1 MRIPFIISLFAF
13 SIYAYSQGSDH
24 WKSIVQTGM
33 TGKYMIPGQEIDDAW
48 KDNGFDDSNWSDGTN
63 GIGYGDDDDA
73 TIVPAG
79 TQSVYMRYTFNIED
93 TALLRQLILDMDYD
107 DGFAAYLNGKEI
119 ASGNITRP
127 YSWDMTLERDHEA
140 ALYQGL
146 MPERW
151 ILAESVYGN
160 VLENGD
166 NILAVEIHNVGAT
179 SSDMS
184 SNVFLHANFTE
195 DMTQYSDPPQW
206 FEPPVTLYS
215 HLPIVVI
222 NTTNS
227 IPDEP
232 KVHAWMDIIYTEGET
247 SSQYDTPNV
256 YSGHVGIERR
266 GESSSGFPKKQYA
279 FETRTAQDS
288 NLNVSLL
295 GMPEE
300 NDWILYAPY
309 SDKSLIKNV
318 LTYKLSR
325 QMGESAPRTRYVE
338 VVLNG
343 DYQGIYVLIEKI
355 KQDSGRV
362 NIAKLLPTDTEGDEV
377 TGGYVIRNDKTTDLY
392 DYEYWRGP
400 SYRPYGLQSLYMFY
414 DPKYEDMVYNQRRY
428 IVDFTKTFED
438 ALIASNFRD
447 SLDGYRKYTDVF
459 SYIHMMFVNEI
470 SMNVDCYHFS
480 TYFYKDKDSDG
491 GKFFSGPVWD
501 YNIAWGNVNY
511 GDVEVDDGFIY
522 TRGGRMFHWRRMME
536 DPWYAD
542 VAYGRWDDLRSDVLS
557 WQNIEHIIDSCI
569 TLMGPA
575 IDRNYDRWP
584 VLGTYVW
591 PNVVWPETYEEE
603 ITMLK
608 DFIIERLP
616 WLDSQW
622 SGKGDYTDYPPHLE
636 CRDDQYFVANGG
648 GGAYYVPSEGE
659 LDPIFTWDDFNIEA
673 LSNNINGERSLD
685 GVTIP
690 DNTSI
695 TWTITDSQGQQN
707 TCHFNVFVNPNSV
720 IHDVYAAYNL
730 NMYPNPARDHFIVEG
745 NFPISEV
752 LIQTMDGK
760 TIQHIKPDFE
770 RKVQI
775 NTSALSN
782 GAYIVTVKSDNGFR
796 RSELQ
801 VISR

>member
-1 MRIPFIISLFAF
+1 MRIPFIISLFVF
-13 SIYAYSQGSDH
+13 SLTVYSQGTDH

-33 TGKYMIPGQEIDDAW
+33 TCKYMIPDQEIGDAW
-48 KDNGFDDSNWSDGTN
+48 KDNDFDDSGWTDGLN

-73 TIVPAG
+73 TIVPSG

-107 DGFAAYLNGKEI
+107 DGFAAYLNGTEI
-119 ASGNITRP
+119 ASGNITKP

-146 MPERW
+146 LPERW
-151 ILAESVYGN
+151 NLSESVYGQA
-160 VLENGD
+160 LENGN
-166 NILAVEIHNVGAT
+166 NILAVEIHNVGTT

-195 DMTQYSDPPQW
+195 DVTGYSDPPQW
-206 FEPPVTLYS
+206 FKPPVTLYS

-232 KVHAWMDIIYTEGET
+232 KVHAWMDIIYTEGDT

-256 YSGHVGIERR
+256 YSGHIGIERR
-266 GESSSGFPKKQYA
+266 GESSSGWPKKQYA
-279 FETRTAQDS
+279 IETRTAQDS

-295 GMPEE
+295 GMPAE
-300 NDWILYAPY
+300 NDWILNAPY
-309 SDKSLIKNV
+309 SDKTLIKNV
-318 LTYKLSR
+318 LTFKLSR
-325 QMGESAPRTRYVE
+325 QMGESAPRTRFVE

-362 NIAKLLPTDTEGDEV
+362 NIAKLLPTDTEGDEL
-377 TGGYVIRNDKTTDLY
+377 TGGYLVRNDKTTDMES
-392 DYEYWRGP
+392 YEYWRGP
-400 SYRPYGLQSLYMFY
+400 SDRPYGLQSLYMFY
-414 DPKYEDMVYNQRRY
+414 DPKYEDMAYEQRRY

-438 ALIASNFRD
+438 ALISSNFRD

-459 SYIHMMFVNEI
+459 SYIHMMFINEM

-501 YNIAWGNVNY
+501 YNLSWGNVNY
-511 GDVEVDDGFIY
+511 GNVYADDGFIY

-542 VAYGRWDDLRSDVLS
+542 IAYGRWDDLRSNVLS
-557 WQNIEHIIDSCI
+557 WQNIEHIIDSCV

-584 VLGTYVW
+584 VLGTYLW
-591 PNVVWPETYEEE
+591 PNVEWPETHEEE

-622 SGKGDYTDYPPHLE
+622 SGMGDYADYPPHLV
-636 CRDDQYFVANGG
+636 CRDDQYFVANVGA
-648 GGAYYVPSEGE
+648 GAYFVAEYGE
-659 LDPIFTWDDFNIEA
+659 LDPEFAWDDFNIES
-673 LSNNINGERSLD
+673 LSNNINGDRSLN

-695 TWTITDSQGQQN
+695 TWTITDSRGQQE
-707 TCHFNVFVNPNSV
+707 TCSFNVFVEPTSV
-720 IHDVYAAYNL
+720 IHDVYADYRL
-730 NMYPNPARDHFIVEG
+730 NMYPNPARDHFIVEA

-752 LIQTMDGK
+752 LVQTMDGK
-760 TIQHIKPDFE
+760 TIQHTKPGFE

-775 NTSALSN
+775 NTSSLSN

-801 VISR
+801 VITR